1 MLILKVSQSQNAR
14 PPMFQ
19 ILTTIILP
27 KLNKKKAMNHANPF
41 IPSSVELFME
51 EENKTEEST
60 SEETSDSQTEEGAS
74 AEEAPK
80 EEKKEEPSSEQ
91 QN

>member
-27 KLNKKKAMNHANPF
+27 KLNKKKAMNYANTF
-41 IPSSVELFME
+41 IPSNVGLFME

-60 SEETSDSQTEEGAS
+60 SEETSDSQTEE
-74 AEEAPK
+74 EPK